1 MSFDSSTIMI
11 IFKGKEDGGWGG
23 RHRLQRDAALINRI
37 ITGVKSAGLG
47 FLQL

>member
-11 IFKGKEDGGWGG
+11 IFKGKEDVGWGG
-23 RHRLQRDAALINRI
+23 GRQRDAALINRI

>member
-11 IFKGKEDGGWGG
+11 IFKGKEDVEGGG
-23 RHRLQRDAALINRI
+23 RQRDAALINRI